1 VGISTSPF
9 IKKTS
14 FGAFIFFGVIT
25 SIGALYVYLFMPET
39 NGRTLEEMDELFG
52 AAGMAE
58 DEREKE
64 RIEKEIGL
72 WDLLGIEHDP
82 VTANQAKGGVPEPAQ
97 TGSEEKIEKTK
108 QVA

>member
-9 IKKTS
+9 IAKTS

-25 SIGALYVYLFMPET
+25 SIGAIYVYFLMPET

-58 DEREKE
+58 DEREKQ

-72 WDLLGIEHDP
+72 WDLLGIEHDSE
-82 VTANQAKGGVPEPAQ
+82 TATQAMSEVPEQAQ
-97 TGSEEKIEKTK
+97 TGSEEKIEKTE
-108 QVA
+108 